1 MRELIPGSYRDLID
15 GPVLISLATTM
26 PDGQPQMSVIWC
38 NSDSKHVLINTARGR
53 QKDKNIARDPRVT
66 LLAVDPNDP
75 YRFIEIRGT
84 VVQVT
89 EEGAVDHIGE
99 LAHIYTG
106 NPGYYGYVAAAEQRH
121 LETRLLLKI
130 KPTRVRVSG

>member
-1 MRELIPGSYRDLID
+1 MSELIPDLFRDLVD
-15 GPVLISLATTM
+15 GPVLVSFATTM

-38 NSDSKHVLINTARGR
+38 NSDSTHVLINTARGR

-66 LLAVDPNDP
+66 LLAVDPKDP

-84 VVQVT
+84 VVEVT

-99 LAHIYTG
+99 LARIYTG
-106 NPGYYGYVAAAEQRH
+106 NPGYYGYVATAEQRH
-121 LETRLLLKI
+121 LETRLLCRI
-130 KPTRVRVSG
+130 KPTKVRVSD